1 MSSDGEQSWK
11 RRERRTR
18 RRRGCRKRGGASAR
32 AKREADSRLEEER
45 ALEAVHPRQQDEH
58 VGLTVLSEEVDELA
72 LVAEFSCY
80 SEAAPS
86 DLQEECEDEEVEHAI
101 VAELPSRP
109 EQDEVEDQEEQAT
122 NAQEETELPHLAST
136 LQAMMLG
143 LEQLGSTFSMY
154 PDFHP

>member
-58 VGLTVLSEEVDELA
+58 VNLAVLSKEVDELA

-86 DLQEECEDEEVEHAI
+86 DLQEECEDKEVEHAI

-109 EQDEVEDQEEQAT
+109 EQEEVEDQEEQVA
-122 NAQEETELPHLAST
+122 NAQEETELPHLVGIDTPSHDV
-136 LQAMMLG
+136 G
-143 LEQLGSTFSMY
+143 
-154 PDFHP
+154 P